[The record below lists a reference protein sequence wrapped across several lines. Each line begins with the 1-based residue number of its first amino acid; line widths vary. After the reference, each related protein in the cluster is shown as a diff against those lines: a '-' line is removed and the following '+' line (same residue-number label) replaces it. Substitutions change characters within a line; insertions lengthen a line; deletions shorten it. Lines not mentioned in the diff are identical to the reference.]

1 VPGFIPA
8 AFLEKGATQSRL
20 FFCDLPG
27 IAVASIFSKQVVLA
41 LQETPLNFQAVIA
54 WHCTKLKTIG
64 QALGYAP
71 EENQ

>member
-1 VPGFIPA
+1 LKKA
-8 AFLEKGATQSRL
+8 RLSRAF